1 MIHTKNF
8 FHSRL
13 TASDR
18 SSFSGFSTGTAA
30 GTKKAAQHSKAA
42 FRQPHIFHTNAISS
56 LFCTFSLK
64 NLLRTAGI
72 LAAAF
77 LLGSLASRITN
88 QILPA
93 SSRSVTEQDSYFG
106 TATPRSESG
115 ASAGLAADLSVPSPE
130 KSGIS
135 SGADSASLS
144 DPSSELI
151 QQAAANL
158 FAPSAMK
165 TISPGFSVADTNSA
179 ALDALLLPSSNWG
192 LSFPNEGERPTGN
205 ASIEELSAYNAHYA
219 SNTDKKVIFL
229 TFDAGYENGNTPAIL
244 EALKKHQVPATF
256 FVVGNFLSTNPE
268 LVKQM
273 LAEGHTVG
281 NHTWS
286 HPNMS
291 RIASQE
297 AFSKELSQ
305 VEDLYR
311 EITGQEMT
319 RYYRPPQ
326 GIYSQSNL
334 QMAKDL
340 GYETFFWS
348 LAYVDWYQDNQP
360 TKEQAFDKLLK
371 RIHPGAI
378 VLLHSTSS
386 TNAQILD
393 ELLTRWEEMDYTFKP
408 LSEVVS

>member
-1 MIHTKNF
+1 MIHKSKIFSF
-8 FHSRL
+8 FR
-13 TASDR
+13 T
-18 SSFSGFSTGTAA
+18 
-30 GTKKAAQHSKAA
+30 
-42 FRQPHIFHTNAISS
+42 
-56 LFCTFSLK
+56 CSLK
-64 NLLRTAGI
+64 KTLQISGI
-72 LAAAF
+72 LASAF
-77 LLGSLASRITN
+77 LIGSLASRFTDHFF
-88 QILPA
+88 PA
-93 SSRSVTEQDSYFG
+93 SSQSVTGQEIHFG
-106 TATPRSESG
+106 TATPRTEIKSSAESIQK
-115 ASAGLAADLSVPSPE
+115 ATSDL
-130 KSGIS
+130 
-135 SGADSASLS
+135 L
-144 DPSSELI
+144 
-151 QQAAANL
+151 
-158 FAPSAMK
+158 APSAVE
-165 TISPGFSVADTNSA
+165 IASPGFSIADSDP
-179 ALDALLLPSSNWG
+179 ALLDTLLLPSSNWG
-192 LSFPNEGERPTGN
+192 LSFPEEGQRPTGN
-205 ASIEELSAYNAHYA
+205 ASIEELSACNAHYV
-219 SNTDKKVIFL
+219 SNTDEKIIFL

-244 EALKKHQVPATF
+244 EALKKHHAPATF
-256 FVVGNFLSTNPE
+256 FVVGNFLSSNPE

-273 LAEGHTVG
+273 LTEGHTVG

-291 RIASQE
+291 KISTRE

-311 EITGQEMT
+311 EITGQEMAP
-319 RYYRPPQ
+319 YYRPPQ

-393 ELLTRWEEMDYTFKP
+393 ELLTRWEEMGYTFKP